1 MATQLRPRP
10 ADNLLVGTVIE
21 QIGRGVKDCLATFN
35 VGKPVLAMHW
45 AEMPGGGLVCH
56 WGIDLPGPTPFPQ

>member
-1 MATQLRPRP
+1 MATQLSARP

-21 QIGRGVKDCLATFN
+21 QIDRGVKGRLTAFK
-35 VGKPVLAMHW
+35 VGKPVLVLSW

-56 WGIDLPGPTPFPQ
+56 WDIDLPGPTPFPR